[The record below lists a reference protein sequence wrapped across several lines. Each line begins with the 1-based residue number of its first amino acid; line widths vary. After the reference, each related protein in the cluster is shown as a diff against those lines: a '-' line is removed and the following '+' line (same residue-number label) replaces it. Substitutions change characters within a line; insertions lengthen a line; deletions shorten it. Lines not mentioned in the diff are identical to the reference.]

1 MRARVIAAD
10 VAIGLRRNLTM
21 TLAVVITTWVA
32 LGFFAAG
39 LLFSHQVDTM
49 KGEWYDKIEVSIY
62 LCTAEESA
70 SPGCAGGETTEA
82 QRNELRAQLERMP
95 EVERVYYES
104 KAQAYANFKD
114 MFEGQPIAENVGEN
128 AIPDSFRV
136 KLVDPTQYEVI
147 ATRFF
152 GEPGVDTVEDSREYL
167 DKFFAIVSR
176 LQIGAYIVAGVTLVA
191 AMLLISNTIRVMAFS
206 RRRETGIMRLVG
218 ASRFYIQLPFLIE
231 GALAGLLGAGLTV
244 ASMVAFEKFI
254 IIDQARQQLRAFPFI
269 GWSDI
274 WATVPWVLG
283 LGLVLASLASLL
295 TLRRYLRV

>member
-10 VAIGLRRNLTM
+10 VGIGLRRNMTM

-62 LCTAEESA
+62 LCTAEPSA
-70 SPGCAGGETTEA
+70 STGCAGGETTEA
-82 QRNELRAQLERMP
+82 QREDLRAQLERMP

-104 KAQAYANFKD
+104 KAQAYSNFKD
-114 MFEGQPIAENVGEN
+114 MFEGQPIAENVSTD

-136 KLVDPTQYEVI
+136 KLVDPTQYDVI
-147 ATRFF
+147 ASRFQ
-152 GEPGVDTVEDSREYL
+152 GEPGVDSVEDSRELL

-176 LQIGAYIVAGVTLVA
+176 LQIGAYIVAGVTLLA

-231 GALAGLLGAGLTV
+231 GALAGLVGAGLTV
-244 ASMVAFEKFI
+244 GSIVAFQQFI
-254 IIDQARQQLRAFPFI
+254 IVDQAVPQLPAIPFI
-269 GWSDI
+269 GWSDV
-274 WATVPWVLG
+274 WAVVPWVLG
-283 LGLVLASLASLL
+283 LGLVLASLASLF